1 MVQSAT
7 FIAALPVMLLVVHPW
22 GEAGV
27 AAAQLVV
34 GLAVGVPLYLLSLRS
49 VDVRVGAVARGVV
62 LPTLAGLLV
71 WAVAAALARMV
82 EPAFFA
88 AAGAALVSVA
98 VIAALALTQRANL
111 RLLRTALANRAT
123 P

>member
-1 MVQSAT
+1 
-7 FIAALPVMLLVVHPW
+7 
-22 GEAGV
+22 
-27 AAAQLVV
+27 VV
-34 GLAVGVPLYLLSLRS
+34 G
-49 VDVRVGAVARGVV
+49 

-71 WAVAAALARMV
+71 WAAAASLARMV

-98 VIAALALTQRANL
+98 VITALALTQRANL

-123 P
+123 S